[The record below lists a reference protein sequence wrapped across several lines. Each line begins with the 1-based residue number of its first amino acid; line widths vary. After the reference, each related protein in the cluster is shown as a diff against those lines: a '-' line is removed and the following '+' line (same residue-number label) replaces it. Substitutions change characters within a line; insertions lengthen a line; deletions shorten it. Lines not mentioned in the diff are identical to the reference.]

1 MFVSIGSTQAFATN
15 FKDSSGYTPSWA
27 KEQTPEKSFEFCDN
41 VLTVDDFADK
51 FDFAWCSEYVA
62 LMKYKGMSMAEI
74 NKIPETTYKKYTDKK
89 YGYSFEYPDSWT
101 LELEDNF
108 VSVIDI
114 EDDFILGMISPEKY
128 SGIDF
133 EDLTGDDEVDLMN
146 LIKYLRM
153 DCNDMYSLYED
164 GKYCHKFEEIMFG
177 SRGLIANSEVIEVDG
192 FRTLLI
198 SYKYEIYDEIN
209 GKDVAYGKFVMYDVK
224 NEGFILKI
232 TNDVTL
238 GGGGELERNE
248 RDIINFIRS
257 FTFNKTSSGGG
268 CLIATATYG
277 SELAPQ
283 VQLLREIRDNQLL
296 NTESG
301 TAFMSGF
308 NDFYYTF
315 SPTIA
320 DMERE
325 SPVFKEVVKLAITP
339 MITSLSLME
348 NANSE
353 SEVLGIGISLIIL
366 NLGMYL
372 GVPAIVIVGIKKRF

>member
-1 MFVSIGSTQAFATN
+1 MFVAIGSTQAFATD
-15 FKDSSGYTPSWA
+15 FKDSSGYNPEWA
-27 KEQTPEKSFEFCDN
+27 QEQTPERTFQLCDN

-51 FDFAWCSEYVA
+51 FDFVWCSEYVT
-62 LMKYKGMSMAEI
+62 LMKSKGMSMAEI
-74 NKIPETTYKKYTDKK
+74 EIPEITYKKYTDEK

-101 LELEDNF
+101 LELEDN
-108 VSVIDI
+108 VVYVIDI
-114 EDDFILGMISPEKY
+114 EDNLLLGMISPEKY

-153 DCNDMYSLYED
+153 DCNDRYSLYED

-177 SRGLIANSEVIEVDG
+177 SRGEVNNSEVIEVDG

-198 SYKYEIYDEIN
+198 SYRYEIYDEIN
-209 GKDVAYGKFVMYDVK
+209 GNGVAYGKFVMYDVK

-232 TNDVTL
+232 DNDVTL
-238 GGGGELERNE
+238 GGWGELERNE

-277 SELAPQ
+277 TELAPQ
-283 VQLLREIRDNQLL
+283 VQLLREIRDNNLL

-301 TAFMSGF
+301 SAFMGTF
-308 NDFYYTF
+308 NNIYYSF

-320 DMERE
+320 DWERE

-353 SEVLGIGISLIIL
+353 SEVLGIGISLIVL

-372 GVPAIVIVGIKKRF
+372 GVPAVVIVGIRKRF